1 MGGFTRLQCTFMN
14 RKIRYQCRSPG
25 ISSSSFTNMYQ
36 LTIDHP
42 EKRAFITGAASG
54 LGQAFCFELARE
66 GWTIGI
72 ADINVKDLAVTAAEI
87 EKLGGRHLSFPLD
100 VSDKEQYK
108 KVAEEFLARAGGIDL
123 LFNNAGVGD
132 GGGFEE
138 YALENYEWMVGINQM
153 GVVYGCYYFIPAMK
167 KQRSGH
173 ILNTASAAAIGCAP
187 TMGAYNM
194 TKAAV
199 VAISETLY
207 GELMD
212 HNIRVSCIQPLY
224 FKTNVI
230 QYARGGELVKKAT
243 QMFIERSGLEAPEV
257 AREILERAGKK
268 ELYIILPKEARKMW
282 ALKRLAPTWFRKQVK
297 ERFMHAM
304 RKAAKRL

>member
-1 MGGFTRLQCTFMN
+1 
-14 RKIRYQCRSPG
+14 
-25 ISSSSFTNMYQ
+25 MYQ
-36 LTIDHP
+36 LSITHP
-42 EKRAFITGAASG
+42 TKRAFITGAASG
-54 LGQAFCFELARE
+54 LGKAFCYELAKE
-66 GWTIGI
+66 GWTIGM
-72 ADINVKDLAVTAAEI
+72 ADINITELEEAASEI
-87 EKLGGRHLSFPLD
+87 EQAGGKTLIFPLD
-100 VSDKEQYK
+100 VSDKDQYK
-108 KVAEEFLARAGGIDL
+108 KVAEDFLAKAGGIDL

-138 YALENYEWMVGINQM
+138 YALENYEWMVSINQM

-212 HNIRVSCIQPLY
+212 HNISVSCIQPTY
-224 FKTNVI
+224 FKTNVVR
-230 QYARGGELVKKAT
+230 YARGGDFVKKAT
-243 QMFIERSGLEAPEV
+243 QMFIEKSGLEADEV
-257 AREILERAGKK
+257 AQEILNRAGKK
-268 ELYIILPKEARKMW
+268 ELYIILPKNARKMW
-282 ALKRLAPTWFRKQVK
+282 FLKRLAPTWFRKKVK
-297 ERFMHAM
+297 EQFMEAMNKAM
-304 RKAAKRL
+304 RRTQ